1 MRLGKFACLALGLSL
16 AFLSEIASAQTGAGG
31 LRGFVKDES
40 GAVLPGVTVT
50 ATSPELIQPSVVVTD
65 ETGLYRLNNLP
76 PGNYV
81 IAAELAGFAT
91 TRRENILVRAGQ
103 TFTLDIQ
110 LGLSTLAETITVSGE
125 SPMIESTKPTT
136 SITLDRELIRAAPV
150 TSRRLFSD
158 ALDLAPG

>member
-1 MRLGKFACLALGLSL
+1 M
-16 AFLSEIASAQTGAGG
+16 
-31 LRGFVKDES
+31 
-40 GAVLPGVTVT
+40 LPGVTVT

-81 IAAELAGFAT
+81 IQAELAGFAT

-125 SPMIESTKPTT
+125 SPMIEST
-136 SITLDRELIRAAPV
+136 
-150 TSRRLFSD
+150 
-158 ALDLAPG
+158 